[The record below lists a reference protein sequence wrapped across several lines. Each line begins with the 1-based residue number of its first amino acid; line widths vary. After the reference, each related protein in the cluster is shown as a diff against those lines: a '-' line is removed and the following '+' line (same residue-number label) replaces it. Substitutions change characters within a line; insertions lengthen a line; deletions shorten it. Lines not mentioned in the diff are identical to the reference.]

1 MAEFESWKQ
10 YLEFASFVMRKSRH
24 ILDAK
29 NQKFLDAV
37 VETSE
42 KRKGS
47 IEKEAVLWRAQLGHA
62 WNTEIIRRED
72 GQEVDS
78 FEVEGP
84 FPPERM
90 KPLPDRANEGRVNP
104 KGIPCLYF
112 STDMDTA
119 MTETR
124 PW

>member
-10 YLEFASFVMRKSRH
+10 YSEFSWFVMRKSRH
-24 ILDAK
+24 ILDVK
-29 NQKFLDAV
+29 NQKFLDVV
-37 VETSE
+37 VETSA
-42 KRKGS
+42 KRKGF
-47 IEKEAVLWRAQLGHA
+47 IQKGAVLWRAQLGHA
-62 WNTEIIRRED
+62 WITEIMRDED

-90 KPLPDRANEGRVNP
+90 IPLPDRANEGRVNP

-112 STDMDTA
+112 STDMGTA
-119 MTETR
+119 
-124 PW
+124 